1 MKYISVTPNAPQCI
15 TFFISCE
22 NVDGIMGLESIYLLR
37 LFEMLHFSFEISD
50 IEFDE
55 NLRAIVLRK
64 EDSNTISLNRN
75 FLIDLR
81 RATRNKKNAFR
92 SISTVFF
99 NRYHFERVYSIHMLI
114 NIQRN
119 I

>member
-1 MKYISVTPNAPQCI
+1 MKHISVTPIISECI

-55 NLRAIVLRK
+55 KLRTMVA
-64 EDSNTISLNRN
+64 EEG
-75 FLIDLR
+75 F
-81 RATRNKKNAFR
+81 
-92 SISTVFF
+92 
-99 NRYHFERVYSIHMLI
+99 
-114 NIQRN
+114 
-119 I
+119 

>member
-1 MKYISVTPNAPQCI
+1 
-15 TFFISCE
+15 
-22 NVDGIMGLESIYLLR
+22 MGLESIYQLR

-81 RATRNKKNAFR
+81 RAARSDKNAFR
-92 SISTVFF
+92 SIRIVF
-99 NRYHFERVYSIHMLI
+99 SIDIIFDVLNLI
-114 NIQRN
+114 TH
-119 I
+119 